1 MYLNKNI
8 LTIIPARGGSKGIP
22 LKYIHLLGG
31 RPLIDWTID
40 CVLEMGETT
49 QVIVSTD
56 NKKIA
61 NVAIDR
67 GIEVP
72 FLRPANLANDHSH
85 EWDSY
90 RHALRYLMS
99 EKKEK
104 PKILL
109 SLPCTSPLRKKI
121 DIEKCID
128 KIEKNTDTDAVVT
141 ITDSHRNPY
150 FNMVKKTS
158 NGNVSLV
165 CKPKKLIKNRQE
177 VQRVY
182 DLTTVAY
189 AIRVKYIFKTKN
201 LFSGKVK
208 SVYIPI
214 ERSLDIDNIYDF
226 EFAEFL
232 LKKKIKK

>member
-1 MYLNKNI
+1 MSI
-8 LTIIPARGGSKGIP
+8 ATFIFARGGSKGISNKNIK
-22 LKYIHLLGG
+22 LFNGK
-31 RPLIDWTID
+31 PLIAWSIE
-40 CVLEMGETT
+40 LAKKIPRIKR
-49 QVIVSTD
+49 VIVSTD
-56 NKKIA
+56 SAKIA
-61 NVAIDR
+61 NIANKY
-67 GIEVP
+67 GAETP